1 MLNPKLLRESP
12 DLIRQALKKRDDNFD
27 LDKMIDLDSKRRQY
41 LTHIQDLKKQRN
53 DISEKVG
60 QLKKQGKPAEKM
72 MEQAKILAQKIKDE
86 EQKLAT
92 IEKDFEQL
100 MLWLPNI
107 PHTSVPQGKGSE
119 NNKFIRGLKTPPAA
133 DFDVLDHEEIGAALD
148 ILDLKRAAKISGS
161 RFILLKGAGAKLERA
176 LINFFID
183 VHTKQHGYVEIQPP
197 VLNSE
202 ACLIGTGQL
211 PKLAD
216 DMYKCQA
223 DELYLCPTA
232 EVPLTNLHREE
243 IIPEK
248 ILPIKYVSYTP
259 CFRREAGSYGKDVK
273 GIKRVHQF
281 DKVELVK
288 YATPDTG
295 YEDFE
300 KMLNDAETIVKMLEL
315 PYRIM
320 LLCTG
325 DMTFASA
332 KTYDIEVF
340 ALAAKEWLEV
350 SSVSIYE
357 QFQAR
362 RANIRFRSR
371 ENGVDYV
378 YTMNGSGLALPR
390 IFIAIVE
397 NYQTKDGRV
406 RIPDV
411 LRPYMDDKEYL

>member
-1 MLNPKLLRESP
+1 MLNPKLLRENP
-12 DLIRQALKKRDDNFD
+12 DIIRQALKRRGDATD
-27 LDKMIDLDSKRRQY
+27 LDRIIDLDEKRRRMIT
-41 LTHIQDLKKQRN
+41 LVQDLKKRRN
-53 DISEKVG
+53 EISEQVG
-60 QLKKQGKPAEKM
+60 ELKKQGKNAEKLM
-72 MEQAKILAQKIKDE
+72 AEAKTLAQNIKDE
-86 EQKLAT
+86 EQKLNAL
-92 IEKDFEQL
+92 EKEFEQII
-100 MLWLPNI
+100 LWLPNI
-107 PHTSVPQGKGSE
+107 PHESVPDGKDGAS
-119 NNKFIRGLKTPPAA
+119 NKFIRGLETPPPAE
-133 DFDVLDHEEIGAALD
+133 FDVLDHEEIGAALD

-161 RFILLKGAGAKLERA
+161 RFILFKGEGARLERA
-176 LINFFID
+176 LINFFLD
-183 VHTKQHGYVEIQPP
+183 VHTKQHDYTEMQPP

-202 ACLIGTGQL
+202 ECMIGTGQL

-216 DMYKCQA
+216 DMYKCP
-223 DELYLCPTA
+223 DDNLYLCPTA
-232 EVPLTNLHREE
+232 EVPLTNLYRDE

-248 ILPIKYVSYTP
+248 KLPIKFVAYTP
-259 CFRREAGSYGKDVK
+259 CFRRESGSYGKDVK

-295 YEDFE
+295 YDEFE
-300 KMLNDAETIVKMLEL
+300 KMLKDAETIVKMLEL

-332 KTYDIEVF
+332 KTYDIEVY
-340 ALAAKEWLEV
+340 AQAAKEWLEV
-350 SSVSIYE
+350 SSVSVYE

-362 RANIRFRSR
+362 RANIRYRSK

-390 IFIAIVE
+390 IFIAILE
-397 NYQTKDGRV
+397 NYQTKDGRI